1 VIFSLILIAVLLLYK
16 KWSCGH
22 CEEIDGVFPFKFFFY
37 GNANML
43 CLSEKKKWGRVA
55 QAMVSSLVR
64 MSFVVIFDYLAR
76 MIVKCMCL
84 YAVLISCY
92 E

>member
-1 VIFSLILIAVLLLYK
+1 M
-16 KWSCGH
+16 SCGH
-22 CEEIDGVFPFKFFFY
+22 CEEIVDVFLFKFFCY
-37 GNANML
+37 GNANTF

-64 MSFVVIFDYLAR
+64 LSCHL
-76 MIVKCMCL
+76 L
-84 YAVLISCY
+84 LSLIIWP